1 MTMDPRLLGILR
13 EFSDGA
19 VTDVAASTE
28 SLRDAL
34 GLDSMLLVELQLRI
48 EDEFGVV
55 FDPTVHDLAQ
65 IFQDVDSLNAFVQ
78 AHVEGRNGEFGG

>member
-1 MTMDPRLLGILR
+1 MTVDPRLFCILR
-13 EFSDGA
+13 EFSDVA
-19 VTDVAASTE
+19 VTDFVTSTE
-28 SLRDAL
+28 NLRDIM

-65 IFQDVDSLNAFVQ
+65 IFLDIDNLNAFVQ
-78 AHVEGRNGEFGG
+78 AHVDGRNRKLGG